1 MEQTEIVRNKILIHP
16 AAAILILVLVSCSDA
31 NKGNLDKQLTASEEK
46 KEIKL
51 IKSKKREKKKSI
63 SLVKKKA
70 EPSKTNIPAKET
82 EITPIAETAP
92 AIIHLA
98 HKIKE
103 YAILNGYSTKFC
115 FLVDMSLPSG
125 RDRFFIYDLEKGSVV
140 SAALAA
146 HGSCNTTFLSHPRFS
161 NARDCGCTSL
171 GKYKV
176 GEFYNGQY
184 GKSFRL
190 YGLDKSNSNAF
201 KRGVVI
207 HGHDCVP
214 NEEIYPRVLCNSFG
228 CVMVSNNFFDRL
240 SAIIQ
245 HSDKQIVLWVYG

>member
-1 MEQTEIVRNKILIHP
+1 MRNKILIHP

-31 NKGNLDKQLTASEEK
+31 NKGTLDKQLTASEEK

-82 EITPIAETAP
+82 EIAPIAETAP

-125 RDRFFIYDLEKGSVV
+125 RNRFFIYDLEKGSVV

-176 GEFYNGQY
+176 GEFYKGQY

-190 YGLDKSNSNAF
+190 YGLDNSNSNAF

-245 HSDKQIVLWVYG
+245 HSDKSIVLWVYG

>member
-1 MEQTEIVRNKILIHP
+1 MKNRILLHFSIVVFL
-16 AAAILILVLVSCSDA
+16 LVSCSDA
-31 NKGNLDKQLTASEEK
+31 NNSSLEK
-46 KEIKL
+46 SLAETKETKET
-51 IKSKKREKKKSI
+51 KTTKPKKKEKKKTVAV
-63 SLVKKKA
+63 VKKKK
-70 EPSKTNIPAKET
+70 EPVITTPA
-82 EITPIAETAP
+82 ARETAP
-92 AIIHLA
+92 SSLAEKTPAIIQLS
-98 HKIKE
+98 HKLKE
-103 YAILNGYSTKFC
+103 YAVQNGYSTKLC

-125 RDRFFIYDLEKGSVV
+125 RNRFIIYDLEQGAIVGSG
-140 SAALAA
+140 LAA
-146 HGSCNTTFLSHPRFS
+146 HGSCNQKFLSRAKFS
-161 NARDCGCTSL
+161 NTRESGCTSP

-228 CVMVSNNFFDRL
+228 CVMVSNEFFEKL
-240 SAIIQ
+240 SAIIK
-245 HSDKQIVLWVYG
+245 SSGKPIVLWVYG